1 MPDMTNLAAQHDC
14 LLLDLDGT
22 LYRGAEPTTG
32 AQETLAAIDKPAFFI
47 TNNASRRAAAVA
59 AHLRELGF
67 AADSGDV
74 ATSAQ
79 AAARLLASQL
89 PAGAAV
95 LVVGTDGLAGEISEV
110 GLRPVRKWEEQPAA
124 VVQGYSPYTTWA
136 DLAEAA
142 LALRA
147 GAVWVAANVDV
158 TLPTERG
165 LLPGNGALV
174 EALRVTSERD
184 PQVAGKPKPLLFTD
198 CAERGGFAAPLVV
211 GDRMNT
217 DIAGANAA
225 GMPSLMV
232 LTGVNTARD
241 AILAS
246 EQERPTYIGDDLR
259 ALLAPAE
266 RLRVCAQP
274 HWAITT
280 DAASLTVTAADSDVD
295 DDGLSIVRA
304 VADAMWKHNGDGEA
318 VRLLAG
324 DDAARAAMSRWA
336 LLDDPDPLA

>member
-1 MPDMTNLAAQHDC
+1 MTHLAAQHDC

-22 LYRGAEPTTG
+22 LYRGAEPTPG
-32 AQETLAAIDKPAFFI
+32 AQETLAAIDVAAFFV
-47 TNNASRRAAAVA
+47 TNNASRSAAAVA

-67 AADSGDV
+67 TAEPGDV

-79 AAARLLASQL
+79 AAARLLATQL
-89 PAGAAV
+89 PAGAPV
-95 LVVGTDGLAGEISEV
+95 LVVGTDGLGGEISEV
-110 GLRPVRKWEEQPAA
+110 GLRPVRKWEDKPVA

-142 LALRA
+142 LALRD

-158 TLPTERG
+158 TLPSERG

-174 EALRVTSERD
+174 EALRVTSERE

-198 CAERGGFAAPLVV
+198 SAERGGFTAPLVV

-225 GMPSLMV
+225 GLPSLMV

-246 EQERPTYIGDDLR
+246 ADERPIYIGEDLR
-259 ALLAPAE
+259 ALRASPE
-266 RLRVCAQP
+266 RLLVSAQP
-274 HWAITT
+274 HWTI
-280 DAASLTVTAADSDVD
+280 DADATSLTVKTAHADAE

-304 VADAMWKHNGDGEA
+304 IADAVWKHGGEGGSI
-318 VRLLAG
+318 RLVGG
-324 DDAARAAMSRWA
+324 DDTARAAMSRWA
-336 LLDDPDPLA
+336 LLDDPDQLA